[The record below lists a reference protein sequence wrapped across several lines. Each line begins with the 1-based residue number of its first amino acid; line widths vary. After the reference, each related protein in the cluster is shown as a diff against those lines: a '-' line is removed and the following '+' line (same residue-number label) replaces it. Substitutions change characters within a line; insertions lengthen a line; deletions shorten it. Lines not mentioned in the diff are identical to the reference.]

1 MTQAEQSII
10 EDALRV
16 CPDVS
21 TWDVVQLISLRQTEL
36 EQEPNEYN

>member
-16 CPDVS
+16 CPDVNP
-21 TWDVVQLISLRQTEL
+21 WDVVKLIALRQTEL
-36 EQEPNEYN
+36 EQELNEYN

>member
-16 CPDVS
+16 CPDVNP
-21 TWDVVQLISLRQTEL
+21 WDVVQLIALRQTEL
-36 EQEPNEYN
+36 EQEPNEYD

>member
-16 CPDVS
+16 CPDVNP
-21 TWDVVQLISLRQTEL
+21 WDVVQLISLRQAEL

>member
-10 EDALRV
+10 EAALRV
-16 CPDVS
+16 CPDVNLL
-21 TWDVVQLISLRQTEL
+21 DVVQLISLRQTEL